1 MIKEFKGKKPVIDS
15 SCFVAPNAVI
25 IGDVTVGE
33 EAGIWYHC
41 VLRGDENPIVIGKRT
56 NIQDLTMCHETG
68 GVGPLIV
75 GADVTV
81 GHRAVL
87 HGCRIED
94 RCLIGMG
101 AIIMDRA
108 VIGPESIVAAG
119 AVILEGTKFPP
130 RSLIAG
136 LPAKVKRE
144 LTEKDL
150 EIIFYSSA
158 HYVEHAAAHKE
169 LTRIVQPPEICEV
182 D

>member
-1 MIKEFKGKKPVIDS
+1 MIKEFNGKKPKIELAS
-15 SCFVAPNAVI
+15 FVAPNVVI
-25 IGDVTVGE
+25 IGDVTIE
-33 EAGIWYHC
+33 EGASVWYQC
-41 VLRGDENPIVIGKRT
+41 VLRGDENPIVIGERT

-75 GADVTV
+75 GSDVTV

-87 HGCRIED
+87 HGCTIED

-108 VIGPESIVAAG
+108 VIGTESIVAAG
-119 AVILEGTKFPP
+119 AVVLEGIKFPP

-136 LPAKVKRE
+136 VPAKVRRE
-144 LTEKDL
+144 LTNDDL
-150 EIIFYSSA
+150 QTIDYSSA
-158 HYVEHAAAHKE
+158 HYVEHAQAHRKLFE
-169 LTRIVQPPEICEV
+169 K